1 MNKIALFWC
10 EAQKEC
16 QKGISHLGGCL
27 VTGEET
33 GGVERRQR
41 RTVKR
46 EWQLGDERYGVDEKG
61 G

>member
-46 EWQLGDERYGVDEKG
+46 E
-61 G
+61 